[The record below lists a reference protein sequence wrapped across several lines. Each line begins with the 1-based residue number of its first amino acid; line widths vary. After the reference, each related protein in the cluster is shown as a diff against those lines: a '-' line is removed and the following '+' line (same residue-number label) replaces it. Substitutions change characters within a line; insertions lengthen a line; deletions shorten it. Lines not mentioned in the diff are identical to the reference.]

1 MEDTLL
7 FIIVFACGGY
17 VGYKL
22 NEMLMVHIFRKML
35 EDAGITD
42 AQLNQFATHW
52 KAKLGTEDETD
63 ALEDIEVKIEKHND
77 QLYAFKLENN
87 EFIAQGKTKEDLLT
101 AIEQRM
107 TNVKLIIS
115 PEHGAEFV
123 K

>member
-1 MEDTLL
+1 MDDVLL
-7 FIIVFACGGY
+7 LILMFAAGAF

-22 NEMLMVHIFRKML
+22 NEFLMVHVFRKML

-42 AQLNQFATHW
+42 AQLNQFADHW
-52 KAKLGTEDETD
+52 RAELGTEEHLTNV
-63 ALEDIEVKIEKHND
+63 EVRIEQVND
-77 QLYAFKLENN
+77 QLYAFRVEND

-107 TNVKLIIS
+107 TNVKLIITA
-115 PEHGAEFV
+115 EHGAELV